1 MRRLTPLKT
10 DVVKVKVDKETK
22 QNWEET
28 AGYLHYTTV
37 SEFLRCCANQVVK
50 NRKIKLGGLSELSVE
65 RNKR

>member
-10 DVVKVKVDKETK
+10 EVVKVKVDKETK

-50 NRKIKLGGLSELSVE
+50 NRKIKQ
-65 RNKR
+65 